1 MENMGVYTRYK
12 REPEGFR
19 RLVEL
24 LESTP
29 KSRRQKMID
38 VGMTEDP
45 DYTLK
50 ALEYVMTFEDI
61 LKLPDMELAEV
72 LAKAPPKMTGYAI
85 HGMAAEIL
93 ARFPKNAKPQV
104 AAEIRDYV
112 EVKVGPVEMGGAQ
125 LKLITIA
132 RELEKRG
139 HIKTKKIPMTP

>member
-1 MENMGVYTRYK
+1 MGVYTRYK
-12 REPEGFR
+12 RDPEGFR

-38 VGMTEDP
+38 VGMVEDP

-50 ALEYVMTFEDI
+50 ALDYLMGFEDI
-61 LKLPDMELAEV
+61 LKLPDMELAEL

-85 HGMAAEIL
+85 HGMAKEIL
-93 ARFPKNAKPQV
+93 DRFVKNSKPQI
-104 AAEIRDYV
+104 AAEIRDYA
-112 EVKVGPVEMGGAQ
+112 EVKVGPTEMGGAQ
-125 LKLITIA
+125 LKLITVA

-139 HIKTKKIPMTP
+139 FIKTKKIPSSAP